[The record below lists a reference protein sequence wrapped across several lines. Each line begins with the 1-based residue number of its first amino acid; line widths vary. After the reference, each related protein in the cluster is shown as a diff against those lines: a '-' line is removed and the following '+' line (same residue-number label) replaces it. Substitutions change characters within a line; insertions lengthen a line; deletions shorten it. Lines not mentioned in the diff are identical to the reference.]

1 MSLIPR
7 TKNGI
12 LDQIQCYVRQGL
24 FLRTSEPWFEIFDYC
39 LRF

>member
-1 MSLIPR
+1 MLLIPR
-7 TKNGI
+7 TKNGL
-12 LDQIQCYVRQGL
+12 LDQDLRYVPQGL